1 MNEWCTFIFEYNRN
15 FFHLK
20 IRSWAIEAATSLH
33 MDEQHDAHSLKPMIR
48 SMFSILTYDLLGNN
62 DEEQDEVHAT

>member
-1 MNEWCTFIFEYNRN
+1 
-15 FFHLK
+15 
-20 IRSWAIEAATSLH
+20 

-62 DEEQDEVHAT
+62 DEEQDEVCAIAWLVGENEYERKGQTEKKKF